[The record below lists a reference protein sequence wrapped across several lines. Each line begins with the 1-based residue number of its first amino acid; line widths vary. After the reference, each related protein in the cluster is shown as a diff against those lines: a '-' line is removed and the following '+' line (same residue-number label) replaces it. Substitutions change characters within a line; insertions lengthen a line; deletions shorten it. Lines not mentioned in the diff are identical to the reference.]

1 MSSRAPVLIVN
12 LSSERV
18 VCERGVVADRAL
30 SRMRGLLGRRQLPYG
45 EGLLLEPAPA
55 IHTAFMRFPI
65 DVVFL
70 DAYMRVIKIVE
81 SVPPWRSLAARRA
94 RSVLELAAGQATQRG
109 VTVGDRLDVQEVREP
124 KLARTLNGTH
134 RAGNGRAGAA
144 HVLVISQDRR
154 FRAVAAALFSR
165 RGWPVAVAHP
175 DEDLEALV
183 ARACPDVALVDA
195 THSLTA
201 AAELVARLKQTQPS
215 IGTVIVSDGD
225 RSDVPALTTHP
236 KWGSFDSLCTAVE
249 DAYRGSRP
257 VRTPAPAAEDGEAAH
272 A

>member
-1 MSSRAPVLIVN
+1 MRSREPVLIVN

-30 SRMRGLLGRRQLPYG
+30 SRMWGLLGRRQLPAG

-81 SVPPWRSLAARRA
+81 ALPPWRSVAARHARA
-94 RSVLELAAGQATQRG
+94 VLELAAGQASRRG
-109 VTVGDRLDVQEVREP
+109 LTVGDRLDIQGVREP
-124 KLARTLNGTH
+124 KLARTLNGAH
-134 RAGNGRAGAA
+134 RAAERAAGP
-144 HVLVISQDRR
+144 HVLVISRDRR

-165 RGWPVAVAHP
+165 RGWPVSVGHP
-175 DEDLEALV
+175 ADDLETLV
-183 ARACPDVALVDA
+183 TRADPDVALVDA
-195 THSLTA
+195 SPSLTV
-201 AAELVARLKQTQPS
+201 AAETVARLKQAKRSVQ
-215 IGTVIVSDGD
+215 TVVVSDGTP
-225 RSDVPALTTHP
+225 SDLPALSTHP

-249 DAYRGSRP
+249 DAHRRSR
-257 VRTPAPAAEDGEAAH
+257 RARATTSAGGQEASNA
-272 A
+272 